1 MKKTLF
7 YAAAAVLLLTAC
19 TNDETNAQLE
29 NSDIISLSA
38 SVSGNNTRASL
49 SDADIQN
56 TQFVADRSIYVEA
69 YKTGV
74 ATTYTTG
81 TYTTGANGAMTGSLK
96 YPADGTNIDI
106 MAYHPAQNGENNV
119 TSSLTS
125 FVVGTDQTSVI
136 NYQDS
141 DLMYATKLTN
151 KAKGTTHELTFTHAL
166 ARIVVNLT
174 ADASIDDAS
183 LTHLTCVTINGTKT
197 TATIT
202 SGVWQ
207 SEAGSVADI
216 NITGTTKA
224 SHSGIIVPQTV
235 AAETTFITIT
245 YNGNA
250 LTYKIPAGGKTFA
263 AGNSYTYNFT
273 VKASSITLQSSS
285 ITAWTNENIAG
296 GDLVI

>member
-263 AGNSYTYNFT
+263 AGYSYTYNLTIKMSGISLTSTEIGTWSNGGT
-273 VKASSITLQSSS
+273 VS
-285 ITAWTNENIAG
+285 
-296 GDLVI
+296 DDVIL